1 MKFILVQAHERSSYM
16 FSKKKKKKETGK
28 TKNKSHE
35 TNLNAKGGVGGCSAG
50 QPVNEDVIQGY
61 DFRRRQAEFLQVKI
75 QTRLNLVMQQLLY
88 LKSDE
93 VDVKLQAILA

>member
-28 TKNKSHE
+28 TKNKSQQ
-35 TNLNAKGGVGGCSAG
+35 TLMLKGAWEGSAG
-50 QPVNEDVIQGY
+50 QPVNEDAIQGY
-61 DFRRRQAEFLQVKI
+61 DFRRREAEFLQVKI

-93 VDVKLQAILA
+93 VDMKLQAILA